1 MQYYLI
7 IYNLHNHGALPA
19 EFYIQ
24 EGASQSR
31 IMLIRIAPRARR
43 ALELYQ
49 SYTHEARWL

>member
-24 EGASQSR
+24 EGASQSS